1 MAVMERGSFFPP
13 ELVAGLISKV
23 QGHSSLAVLSA
34 QNPIPFNGLKEFTFN
49 MDSEIDIVAESG
61 PKSHGGISMGS
72 RTVVPLKVEYGA
84 RVSDEF
90 MFSAEEEQIAVLEA
104 FSEGFARKLARGF
117 DLMAYHGINPRTGN
131 LSTLIGTNCFT
142 QAVQQKAEIL
152 PEDFGEGFDPD
163 DHFEGAISL
172 IRHGD
177 GFEGTPTG
185 MIVSPTLASMM
196 AQVKVNGV
204 KAYPE
209 FSWGRNPG
217 NLNGL
222 QVEVN
227 SMIMR
232 ERADSTIDL
241 AIVGDF
247 RSAFRWGYAKQIPL
261 EVIPYGDP
269 DNSGMDLK
277 GHNQVYIRC
286 EAYLGW
292 AIHEPKHFARVT
304 ASTED
309 PTEGG

>member
-13 ELVAGLISKV
+13 ELVAGLINQV
-23 QGHSSLAVLSA
+23 QGYSSLAVLSD
-34 QNPIPFNGLKEFTFN
+34 QTPIPFNGLKEFTFN

-90 MFSAEEEQIAVLEA
+90 MISAEEEQIAVLEA

-117 DLMAYHGINPRTGN
+117 DLMAYHGINPRTGTA
-131 LSTLIGTNCFT
+131 STLIGQNNFYSAVT
-142 QAVQQKAEIL
+142 QEAEVD
-152 PEDFGEGFDPD
+152 PTEVASDSFDPD
-163 DHFEGAISL
+163 FYFEQAIAL
-172 IRHGD
+172 VRGH
-177 GFEGTPTG
+177 ELPATPSG
-185 MIVSPTLASMM
+185 MIVSPTLASLM

-222 QVEVN
+222 QIEVN
-227 SMIMR
+227 PMIAQQG
-232 ERADSTIDL
+232 EDSATDL

-292 AIHEPKHFARVT
+292 AIHNPEHFARVVLLPG
-304 ASTED
+304 E
-309 PTEGG
+309 